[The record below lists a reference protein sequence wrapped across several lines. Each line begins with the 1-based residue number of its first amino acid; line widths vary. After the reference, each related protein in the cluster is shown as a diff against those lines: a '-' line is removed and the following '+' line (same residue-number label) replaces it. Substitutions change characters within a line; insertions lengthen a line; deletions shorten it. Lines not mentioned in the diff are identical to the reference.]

1 MSAVSRA
8 RTVGA
13 PDAQTVLAAV
23 VAGTTVG
30 VVVSYQPFV
39 AVGLVLAPFAA
50 ALALYRLPIAVAL
63 WIPLMFIE
71 GLPGSRLAPELFG
84 IFVGI
89 GWVAA
94 LRAGQLNRA
103 LEGERR
109 LVLALG
115 AMLTWFALS
124 LIWARDPAV
133 AAGYAWYFA
142 EVAIFLVIIATVPR
156 DARTMKLFIAM
167 FIAGGVLS
175 VALGVAGVLRGDAA
189 VEQGSR
195 LQGGAGDPNYFAA
208 ALMPALA
215 LAVGMLRASS
225 TRLGRYWSLAA
236 VFPLLLGILAS
247 QSRGALVAA
256 CVMAIVA
263 LLVFPRERWAILLCM
278 LAVASVGATYFAVD
292 RGAWER
298 VTQDRYGGSGREDL
312 WRVGTRVA
320 RDHPVFGVG
329 LDNFAVV
336 SASYLREPGSLTY
349 VRGILRGQELHNV
362 YLGMLVE
369 VGPLGLLL
377 FLAVPL
383 TCMGAAMRA
392 SRRYELAGMHGM
404 SVLSRAAVVG
414 LSGALTTSVFLPNAA
429 DKRLWVLMALMV
441 ALAGVARRP
450 VPDGESADRADVIPA
465 YGRRV
470 APRLV
475 APSGP

>member
-1 MSAVSRA
+1 MSSVR
-8 RTVGA
+8 RTRPVA
-13 PDAQTVLAAV
+13 ASQAQAVLAAI

-30 VVVSYQPFV
+30 VVVAYQPL
-39 AVGLVLAPFAA
+39 AAAGIVLAPFAA
-50 ALALYRLPIAVAL
+50 ALALYRLPVAVAL

-71 GLPGSRLAPELFG
+71 GIPGSRLAPELFG
-84 IFVGI
+84 VFVGI

-94 LRAGQLNRA
+94 LRTGRLNRVFA
-103 LEGERR
+103 QERG

-124 LIWARDPAV
+124 LIWARDASV

-142 EVAIFLVIIATVPR
+142 EVVVFLVFIATVPR
-156 DARTMKLFIAM
+156 DVRTMKLFIAM
-167 FIAGGVLS
+167 FIVGGVIS
-175 VALGVAGVLRGDAA
+175 VLLGVVGVLRGDAA

-215 LAVGMLRASS
+215 LAIAMARVATS
-225 TRLGRYWSLAA
+225 TAGRYWSLAA
-236 VFPLLLGILAS
+236 TLPLIFGIAAS

-256 CVMAIVA
+256 AVMTIVA
-263 LLVFPRERWAILLCM
+263 LLMFPRGRWAIILCAC
-278 LAVASVGATYFAVD
+278 AVSSVGATYFVMSP
-292 RGAWER
+292 GAWTR
-298 VTQDRYGGSGREDL
+298 VTEDRYGGSGREDL

-320 RDHPVFGVG
+320 RDHPVLGVG
-329 LDNFAVV
+329 LDNFSIV
-336 SASYLREPGSLTY
+336 SPSYLREAGSLTY
-349 VRGILRGQELHNV
+349 VRGIIRGQELHNV

-377 FLAVPL
+377 FLSVPFVCVRCVL
-383 TCMGAAMRA
+383 RA
-392 SRRYELAGMHGM
+392 SRRYESAGMHGM
-404 SVLSRAAVVG
+404 SVLSRASVVA

-441 ALAGVARRP
+441 ALSAVSRRLGDDG
-450 VPDGESADRADVIPA
+450 DGELRPTPEAPHPA
-465 YGRRV
+465 P

-475 APSGP
+475 PVARS